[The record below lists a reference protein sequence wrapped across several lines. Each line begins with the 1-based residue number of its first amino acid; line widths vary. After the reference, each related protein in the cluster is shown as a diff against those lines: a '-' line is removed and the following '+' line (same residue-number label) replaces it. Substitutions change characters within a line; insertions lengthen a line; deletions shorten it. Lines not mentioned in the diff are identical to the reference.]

1 MLIYIVLVCFK
12 LFHPV
17 AQPDYFTYHEVIN
30 RAEEYIV
37 QEDFDGARQELEA
50 VLSQYDFCFAKDVL
64 VASQISLLAGR
75 RERSL
80 FWARRALQ
88 QGYLLS
94 CLRHIPIFRDSLDRS
109 EWQQLEA
116 TFPMLRKEYLREIDP
131 ELLTEL
137 SQRYSAEQQAKRT
150 DQYRS
155 VVQHNFDRIRE
166 LMDGKEGFPGE
177 ATVGLDYAKLAN
189 KLVDCD
195 AGNSKV
201 VVTLLHHPYPIAEIG
216 EERFIKAIAQ
226 GQLHPREFAS
236 IYTFEKQRVSVLY
249 QKARNSDRPLPDYHF
264 NFPFGAKSDN
274 LDKVNSDRAR
284 FGIGK
289 YQIDLKK
296 EAIEIKYGLK
306 FRFSND
312 I

>member
-1 MLIYIVLVCFK
+1 MLIWLM
-12 LFHPV
+12 LLPLSE
-17 AQPDYFTYHEVIN
+17 QPDYFQYHQAIN

-37 QEDFDGARQELEA
+37 QEAFDSAAQQLEI
-50 VLSQYDFCFAKDVL
+50 VLNQYDFCFAKDAL
-64 VASQISLLAGR
+64 LASQITLLAGK

-80 FWARRALQ
+80 FWAKRAMK

-94 CLRHIPIFRDSLDRS
+94 CLYHMPIFRDSLKSPER
-109 EWQQLEA
+109 EQLEA
-116 TFPMLRKEYLREIDP
+116 AFPALRKEYLSGIDT
-131 ELLTEL
+131 ELLSEL

-166 LMDGKEGFPGE
+166 LMDGEEGFPGE
-177 ATVGLDYAKLAN
+177 AMVGLDYAKLAN

-201 VVTLLHHPYPIAEIG
+201 VVTLLHYPYPIAEIG
-216 EERFIKAIAQ
+216 EERFTKAIAQ

-236 IYTFEKQRVSVLY
+236 IYTFEKQQVSVLY
-249 QKARNSDRPLPDYHF
+249 RKARGINRSLPTYHF
-264 NFPFGAKSDN
+264 NFPFAPKLDD
-274 LDKVNSDRAR
+274 LDKVNKDRAR

-289 YQIDLKK
+289 YQVDQQKR
-296 EAIEIKYGLK
+296 AIEIKYGLK
-306 FRFSND
+306 LRFSND
-312 I
+312 L